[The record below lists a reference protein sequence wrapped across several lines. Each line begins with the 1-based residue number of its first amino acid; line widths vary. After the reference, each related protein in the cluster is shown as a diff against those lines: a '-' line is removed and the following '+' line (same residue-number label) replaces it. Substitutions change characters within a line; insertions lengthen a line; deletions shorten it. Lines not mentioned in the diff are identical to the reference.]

1 MHCIQVEDV
10 MKLSLREVMGKAVA
24 AYPTTKRTDW
34 VLQWPGQIVLAASQ
48 IHWTAEVTQVTI
60 KSCRCVCV
68 YVRVRVCMHACV
80 CVCACLFFNM

>member
-1 MHCIQVEDV
+1 

-68 YVRVRVCMHACV
+68 RMRKCVCVPVCVRVCMCV
-80 CVCACLFFNM
+80 CVHVYFIVCSH

>member
-1 MHCIQVEDV
+1 

-68 YVRVRVCMHACV
+68 RMCKCV
-80 CVCACLFFNM
+80 CVCLCVCVHACACVCMFIF